1 MIMKLPKYLLF
12 VLLFFVSQSVL
23 TAQSPYIIKYKGTSY
38 VFTVTAKTDYF
49 VIRYQSKADSLLSLY
64 KSDDLRAVVAQLTQ
78 SEVYEKLA
86 DSLNTVVASVSD
98 KLQDSYFLLQNT
110 HALQSHV
117 ANLES
122 DKESNIA
129 LLKLKKTTANAYLL
143 RKTER
148 AGSRNNALSLSDNKK
163 KNYDIAADSTKKWRR
178 TVFVQSI
185 DIAFENG
192 VIKDL
197 LVRALDSLDNR
208 QCYFSN
214 MEYIPIRNGF
224 DIDRLATK
232 NRHFVTFQYDRVQT
246 LALDLSD
253 VLDYNR
259 QITSTSGTYIPKDT
273 TVSFDG
279 TQMAMVKLY
288 KPSIAQSFDIRLFTD
303 ALGYSGKTP
312 NGIVQLEAQINFY
325 LNQGKKFRSL
335 NEIRTENNPYK
346 YRSQQVWLNRISPY
360 FRLSKLED
368 TRKCLNV
375 SNFAGNK
382 LMLELYK
389 YANLDFGTDLNLLT
403 CRTDSKLFAFNMA
416 AGFLRT
422 SIGKDSTDASSVYI
436 HPYVDLKFFDSN
448 KIDFNLGVGGY
459 LAWRV
464 SSVDPIHIQETLHN
478 GLIRFFCNHSWL
490 NLSQSVNLHPGGNKQ
505 SSVFIR
511 ATQYVGVYN
520 SYFTFQIGYSTSISN
535 LLNF

>member
-1 MIMKLPKYLLF
+1 
-12 VLLFFVSQSVL
+12 
-23 TAQSPYIIKYKGTSY
+23 
-38 VFTVTAKTDYF
+38 
-49 VIRYQSKADSLLSLY
+49 
-64 KSDDLRAVVAQLTQ
+64 
-78 SEVYEKLA
+78 
-86 DSLNTVVASVSD
+86 
-98 KLQDSYFLLQNT
+98 
-110 HALQSHV
+110 
-117 ANLES
+117 
-122 DKESNIA
+122 
-129 LLKLKKTTANAYLL
+129 
-143 RKTER
+143 
-148 AGSRNNALSLSDNKK
+148 
-163 KNYDIAADSTKKWRR
+163 
-178 TVFVQSI
+178 
-185 DIAFENG
+185 
-192 VIKDL
+192 
-197 LVRALDSLDNR
+197 
-208 QCYFSN
+208 
-214 MEYIPIRNGF
+214 MEYIPIKNGF

-279 TQMAMVKLY
+279 TQMATVKLY

-368 TRKCLNV
+368 TRKSLNV
-375 SNFAGNK
+375 SNFADNK

-389 YANLDFGTDLNLLT
+389 YANLDFGTDLNLFT

-416 AGFLRT
+416 AGFLST

-520 SYFTFQIGYSTSISN
+520 NYFTFQIGYSTSISN